1 MRMRYSLPDVLA
13 HPRGVSL
20 RDVGKSQSNCLDDEV
35 VHAQLCTLILFGKR
49 LVEDFPKLENFAHI
63 NIDGEIVVRSIAFSL
78 SETRADRTPHV
89 CQRNIGVFRSS
100 DSGLRSRYADTL
112 CGGFELLDVLAEN
125 PSVGAGA
132 LDLRERDAAFKG
144 NLLGDGSS
152 EDDIPG
158 GKLGLGGGGGWF
170 GFGLFLGRLLG
181 FR

>member
-1 MRMRYSLPDVLA
+1 M
-13 HPRGVSL
+13 
-20 RDVGKSQSNCLDDEV
+20 
-35 VHAQLCTLILFGKR
+35 
-49 LVEDFPKLENFAHI
+49 
-63 NIDGEIVVRSIAFSL
+63 RSIAFGF

-100 DSGLRSRYADTL
+100 DSGLGSRYADTL
-112 CGGFELLDVLAEN
+112 RGGFELLDVLTED

-132 LDLRERDAAFKG
+132 LDLRERNPAFKG

-158 GKLGLGGGGGWF
+158 RKLGLGRGGGWF
-170 GFGLFLGRLLG
+170 GLFLGCLLG